1 MIWLFLW
8 NFQIVLLVLCL
19 CFTLFFMSLVSLV
32 LPGKS
37 RSLTVQVTLVK
48 YLSTCCTVYILS
60 YIILVFVGRKLMS
73 LWMGEAKI
81 HELYTAACGLYVCW
95 VVLRIGTVLY
105 NWIPQGTSVI
115 LNKVKEWVFL
125 VSHSSQLPR
134 IKGVRESNRERER
147 KQFKICLYVFI
158 FYRSFQYVFVGI

>member
-1 MIWLFLW
+1 
-8 NFQIVLLVLCL
+8 
-19 CFTLFFMSLVSLV
+19 MSLVSLV

-37 RSLTVQVTLVK
+37 RCLTVLPYKIYHLEVINMHSPHIDSLI
-48 YLSTCCTVYILS
+48 S
-60 YIILVFVGRKLMS
+60 VFVGRKLMS

-125 VSHSSQLPR
+125 VSHSSQLSR
-134 IKGVRESNRERER
+134 IKEERESGDRERER
-147 KQFKICLYVFI
+147 ISYSK
-158 FYRSFQYVFVGI
+158 

>member
-37 RSLTVQVTLVK
+37 RSLTVQITLVK
-48 YLSTCCTVYILS
+48 YLSTCCTVYIFS

-134 IKGVRESNRERER
+134 IKGVRESNRERE
-147 KQFKICLYVFI
+147 KTIWNMPVCIYLL
-158 FYRSFQYVFVGI
+158 

>member
-1 MIWLFLW
+1 
-8 NFQIVLLVLCL
+8 
-19 CFTLFFMSLVSLV
+19 
-32 LPGKS
+32 
-37 RSLTVQVTLVK
+37 
-48 YLSTCCTVYILS
+48 
-60 YIILVFVGRKLMS
+60 MS

-134 IKGVRESNRERER
+134 IKGVKESNRERE
-147 KQFKICLYVFI
+147 KKFKICLYVFI

>member
-1 MIWLFLW
+1 
-8 NFQIVLLVLCL
+8 
-19 CFTLFFMSLVSLV
+19 
-32 LPGKS
+32 
-37 RSLTVQVTLVK
+37 
-48 YLSTCCTVYILS
+48 
-60 YIILVFVGRKLMS
+60 MS

-125 VSHSSQLPR
+125 VSHSSQLSR

-147 KQFKICLYVFI
+147 KKKLKYACMYLSFI
-158 FYRSFQYVFVGI
+158 DLSNMFL

>member
-1 MIWLFLW
+1 M
-8 NFQIVLLVLCL
+8 
-19 CFTLFFMSLVSLV
+19 FTL
-32 LPGKS
+32 
-37 RSLTVQVTLVK
+37 SLTTTFIVFVGYMLNSLCH
-48 YLSTCCTVYILS
+48 LSTTFKCLWVVSWCLSPSLSLTYSILLQCES
-60 YIILVFVGRKLMS
+60 LAGISLSLSLSHLSTTFIVFVGRKLMS

-125 VSHSSQLPR
+125 VSLPWS
-134 IKGVRESNRERER
+134 VVVYDTHVLY
-147 KQFKICLYVFI
+147 IC
-158 FYRSFQYVFVGI
+158 RH